1 MSGNTAGF
9 LIYAYKGA
17 FVGIGTIGFLYLV
30 RHPGLAAR
38 IKEVGC
44 KFHCAEGWMVRR
56 CSIFYQLH
64 TNGRVNLH
72 PAG

>member
-1 MSGNTAGF
+1 MTPAYCSVFVSGLFAGF

-30 RHPGLAAR
+30 CHPGGAAG

-44 KFHCAEGWMVRR
+44 KFHG
-56 CSIFYQLH
+56 
-64 TNGRVNLH
+64 
-72 PAG
+72 